1 MGLVMRTARKSGFVA
16 GLAIMVFVPGEVL
29 AQTASSGLFDPLGKQ
44 EAPIKLSGVA
54 TTVTEVVAGQN
65 QMPML
70 QSNSEKLLTE
80 DAAKYRSIIAAGGF
94 VKVPGFAFKKGDES
108 PNVGILNQRL
118 FQEGYLQV
126 EGTQG
131 QFANV
136 FTSATKDA
144 LSRFQINHGLFVTG
158 KMDAFTLSELN
169 VPAEQRLSTIEAN
182 IPRLATYEVGLGDR
196 YLVVNVPAQQL
207 EAVAGGR
214 VAERHNTIVGRPAR
228 PTPVVMTGIETVKF
242 NPYWFAPSSIV
253 RKDILP
259 KLQHDLTYLKQ
270 LDIKIFKGDQNGPEV
285 DPRTLNFK
293 TLVAE
298 DYLFRQEPGPENAM
312 DTAKIEFR
320 SPFGIYLHD
329 TPEKPMFNYN
339 NRFFSSGCIRI
350 QNMPGLVN
358 WVLNGQEGY
367 NPDKI
372 AGMAKTLERLD
383 VPLVAPLQLRVA
395 YLTAWPSLG
404 GTVSFR
410 HDVYQMDGS
419 GFIVGQPMAVGEMS
433 PDDKRFVLKPLP
445 SAPSVDDAE
454 AGGAGFFGSKI
465 AKISGPTSVNAGA
478 GTASMATTRATEQL
492 ASSSSKS
499 GLFDWPSY
507 YKKKAAAENAAA
519 DKAKNPKKLSKKAT
533 DKALADAKLKD
544 KKSLAKKLAAKKST
558 LKKPDACKPD
568 ASAADGCLPKVDT
581 PDKTVQAPKP
591 VDTTAAAD
599 VPKPDEP
606 AAPVVVPTP
615 AN

>member
-1 MGLVMRTARKSGFVA
+1 MGLVMQKARTSSFVA
-16 GLAIMVFVPGEVL
+16 GLAILIFVPGDVFAES
-29 AQTASSGLFDPLGKQ
+29 ASAGLFEPLGKQ
-44 EAPIKLSGVA
+44 EAPIKPSGVP

-65 QMPML
+65 QMPIL

-80 DAAKYRSIIAAGGF
+80 DAAKYRAIIAAGGF
-94 VKVPGFAFKKGDES
+94 VKVPAFAFKKGDES

-144 LSRFQINHGLFVTG
+144 LSRYQGNHGLFITG
-158 KMDAFTLSELN
+158 KLNSFTLAELN
-169 VPAEQRLSTIEAN
+169 IPAEQRLATIEAN

-196 YLVVNVPAQQL
+196 YIVVNVPAQQL

-214 VAERHNTIVGRPAR
+214 VVERHNTIVGRPAR

-253 RKDILP
+253 RKDIVP
-259 KLQHDLTYLKQ
+259 KLQHDLSYLKQ

-285 DPRTLNFK
+285 DPKTLDFK
-293 TLVAE
+293 NLVAE

-329 TPEKPMFNYN
+329 TPEKQMFNYN

-350 QNMPGLVN
+350 QNMSGLVN
-358 WVLNGQEGY
+358 WVLNGQDGY

-372 AGMAKTLERLD
+372 ASMAKTLERLD
-383 VPLVAPLQLRVA
+383 VGLVAPLQLRVA
-395 YLTAWPSLG
+395 YLTAWPSIG

-410 HDVYQMDGS
+410 PDVYQMDGS

-433 PDDKRFVLKPLP
+433 PDGKRFVLKPLP

-454 AGGAGFFGSKI
+454 AGGSGFFGSKMG
-465 AKISGPTSVNAGA
+465 KISGSATTSA
-478 GTASMATTRATEQL
+478 ASMATTKATEQL
-492 ASSSSKS
+492 ASSSKS

-507 YKKKAAAENAAA
+507 YKKKAANEKASADAAQ
-519 DKAKNPKKLSKKAT
+519 NPKKKLLKKKSGT
-533 DKALADAKLKD
+533 VVADAKAKD
-544 KKSLAKKLAAKKST
+544 KKLAAKKSAM
-558 LKKPDACKPD
+558 KKPDVCKTDGNAVDGCKPM
-568 ASAADGCLPKVDT
+568 ADTVDKAT
-581 PDKTVQAPKP
+581 DVPKP
-591 VDTTAAAD
+591 VDTTAAIEAPKPVEAAAPAD
-599 VPKPDEP
+599 VP
-606 AAPVVVPTP
+606 PTP

>member
-16 GLAIMVFVPGEVL
+16 GLAIMVFVPGEVS
-29 AQTASSGLFDPLGKQ
+29 AQTVSGGLLTPPATQ
-44 EAPIKLSGVA
+44 EAPIKPSGVP

-65 QMPML
+65 VMPML
-70 QSNSEKLLTE
+70 QSNGEKLLTE
-80 DAAKYRSIIAAGGF
+80 DAAKYRAIIAAGGF

-144 LSRFQINHGLFVTG
+144 LRRFQINHGLFVTG
-158 KMDAFTLSELN
+158 KMNSFTLAELN

-259 KLQHDLTYLKQ
+259 KLQTDLSYLKQ
-270 LDIKIFKGDQNGPEV
+270 LDMKIFKGDQNGPEV

-298 DYLFRQEPGPENAM
+298 DYLFRQEPGPDNAM
-312 DTAKIEFR
+312 DTAKIEFK

-358 WVLNGQEGY
+358 WVLNGQDGY

-372 AGMAKTLERLD
+372 ASMAKTLERLD
-383 VPLVAPLQLRVA
+383 VTLAAPLQLRVA

-410 HDVYQMDGS
+410 NDIYQMDGS

-445 SAPSVDDAE
+445 QALSVDAAE
-454 AGGAGFFGSKI
+454 AEGAGFFGIKG
-465 AKISGPTSVNAGA
+465 AKISGPTATGAAGNTNFA
-478 GTASMATTRATEQL
+478 TQTAST
-492 ASSSSKS
+492 SGS

-507 YKKKAAAENAAA
+507 YKKKAAAEQAVADAAA
-519 DKAKNPKKLSKKAT
+519 NKGKKKKVNKVAFDKKV
-533 DKALADAKLKD
+533 ADAN
-544 KKSLAKKLAAKKST
+544 AKKLKIKKT
-558 LKKPDACKPD
+558 MAKKPDACKPD
-568 ASAADGCLPKVDT
+568 GDGNVAASCKPAADKAAVTPTPVATATPADVAAPPDT
-581 PDKTVQAPKP
+581 AKP
-591 VDTTAAAD
+591 AD
-599 VPKPDEP
+599 VP
-606 AAPVVVPTP
+606 VP

>member
-1 MGLVMRTARKSGFVA
+1 MSLVMRTARRSSFMA
-16 GLAIMVFVPGEVL
+16 GLAIMVFVPGNLL

-44 EAPIKLSGVA
+44 EDPLKLAGVP

-70 QSNSEKLLTE
+70 QSNGEKLLTE
-80 DAAKYRSIIAAGGF
+80 DSAKYRAVIASGGF

-144 LSRFQINHGLFVTG
+144 LSRFQSNHGLFVTG
-158 KMDAFTLSELN
+158 KMDAFTLAELN
-169 VPAEQRLSTIEAN
+169 VPAEQRLATIEAN

-196 YLVVNVPAQQL
+196 YIVVNVPAQQL

-259 KLQHDLTYLKQ
+259 KLQHDLSYLKQ
-270 LDIKIFKGDQNGPEV
+270 TDIKIFKGDQNGPEV
-285 DPRTLNFK
+285 DPKTLNFK

-329 TPEKPMFNYN
+329 TPEKQMFNYN

-350 QNMPGLVN
+350 QNMAGLVN
-358 WVLNGQEGY
+358 WVLNGQDGY

-383 VPLVAPLQLRVA
+383 VGLVAPLQLRVA

-419 GFIVGQPMAVGEMS
+419 GFIIGQPMAVGEMS
-433 PDDKRFVLKPLP
+433 PDNKRFVLKPLP

-454 AGGAGFFGSKI
+454 AGGSGFFGSKMGKMDG
-465 AKISGPTSVNAGA
+465 ATAAGG
-478 GTASMATTRATEQL
+478 GTASMATTKATEQL
-492 ASSSSKS
+492 ASSSKS

-507 YKKKAAAENAAA
+507 YKKKAAEESAAA
-519 DKAKNPKKLSKKAT
+519 DKIKNPKKKLDKKT
-533 DKALADAKLKD
+533 TGKALADAKAKD
-544 KKSLAKKLAAKKST
+544 KKSLDKKLVAKKST
-558 LKKPDACKPD
+558 LKKPGACKPD
-568 ASAADGCLPKVDT
+568 GNAADGCLPKVDT
-581 PDKTVQAPKP
+581 PDKTAEVPKP

-599 VPKPDEP
+599 VPKPEEP
-606 AAPVVVPTP
+606 AAPAVVPTP